1 MSDSQRTA
9 TNEPGGA
16 DAGTDPALEQ
26 RAINAI
32 RALTIDATQE
42 SGDGHPGMPM
52 GAAAMGYTL
61 FTHAMRYNPRNSQ
74 WFNRDRYVQSAGHG
88 SMLQYSLLHLAGFNL
103 SMDDLRGYRQWG
115 SKTPGHPEY
124 GHTDGVETTTGPL
137 GQGIATAVGMA
148 LAEAHLADRY
158 NRPGYEVVDHHTFV
172 IASDGDLME
181 GVTSEASSFAGH
193 FGLGKLIVLYDD
205 NGISIDGVTDI
216 TFSEDVPKRYK
227 AYGWHTHTV
236 LDGNDVQQL
245 KDAIDAAKAVK
256 DKPSLI
262 AVRTII
268 GYGSPQL
275 AGTSKVH
282 GSPLGAKEAEI
293 TKENLGIDWPA
304 FTVPDDVLQ
313 HYRQAVP
320 RGEQA
325 EAEWNE
331 LFGRYKAEHPELAA
345 ELERT
350 LAGELPEGY
359 DADMPS
365 FEVGESVA
373 TRKASNVALNALAR
387 KLPELLGGSADLA
400 GSNYTDIEGEEAMTA
415 GDHSGR
421 IIHFGIREHG
431 MAAIGNGLKL
441 HGGLRSFVATFLI
454 FSDYLRPSLRLS
466 ALMHQG
472 VIYVFTHDSVGLG
485 GDGPTHQP
493 IGELMS
499 LRLIPN
505 LRVIRPADANETAQ
519 AWVLAVEST
528 ETPTALAL
536 TRQNVPNLAVPEG
549 AVRRG
554 AYVLAEAGA
563 EGRLAQGAAGAWTEP
578 GEGGATQPDVILI
591 GTGSEVQVCLGARDM
606 LEAEGIRTRVV
617 SMPSF
622 ELFEEQDQAYRDAV
636 LPPAVEARVA
646 VEAGATLGWER
657 WVGTEGKVVG
667 VDHFGASA
675 PGDTVLRE
683 FGFTAENVAAA
694 ARDTLGRRG

>member
-1 MSDSQRTA
+1 
-9 TNEPGGA
+9 
-16 DAGTDPALEQ
+16 
-26 RAINAI
+26 
-32 RALTIDATQE
+32 
-42 SGDGHPGMPM
+42 
-52 GAAAMGYTL
+52 
-61 FTHAMRYNPRNSQ
+61 
-74 WFNRDRYVQSAGHG
+74 
-88 SMLQYSLLHLAGFNL
+88 
-103 SMDDLRGYRQWG
+103 
-115 SKTPGHPEY
+115 
-124 GHTDGVETTTGPL
+124 
-137 GQGIATAVGMA
+137 
-148 LAEAHLADRY
+148 
-158 NRPGYEVVDHHTFV
+158 
-172 IASDGDLME
+172 
-181 GVTSEASSFAGH
+181 
-193 FGLGKLIVLYDD
+193 
-205 NGISIDGVTDI
+205 
-216 TFSEDVPKRYK
+216 
-227 AYGWHTHTV
+227 
-236 LDGNDVQQL
+236 
-245 KDAIDAAKAVK
+245 
-256 DKPSLI
+256 
-262 AVRTII
+262 
-268 GYGSPQL
+268 
-275 AGTSKVH
+275 
-282 GSPLGAKEAEI
+282 
-293 TKENLGIDWPA
+293 
-304 FTVPDDVLQ
+304 
-313 HYRQAVP
+313 
-320 RGEQA
+320 
-325 EAEWNE
+325 
-331 LFGRYKAEHPELAA
+331 
-345 ELERT
+345 
-350 LAGELPEGY
+350 
-359 DADMPS
+359 
-365 FEVGESVA
+365 
-373 TRKASNVALNALAR
+373 
-387 KLPELLGGSADLA
+387 
-400 GSNYTDIEGEEAMTA
+400 MTA

-563 EGRLAQGAAGAWTEP
+563 EGGLAQGAAGAWTEP

-657 WVGTEGKVVG
+657 WVGTEGKVIG
-667 VDHFGASA
+667 LDHFGASA
-675 PGDTVLRE
+675 PGDIVLRE

>member
-1 MSDSQRTA
+1 
-9 TNEPGGA
+9 
-16 DAGTDPALEQ
+16 
-26 RAINAI
+26 
-32 RALTIDATQE
+32 
-42 SGDGHPGMPM
+42 
-52 GAAAMGYTL
+52 
-61 FTHAMRYNPRNSQ
+61 
-74 WFNRDRYVQSAGHG
+74 
-88 SMLQYSLLHLAGFNL
+88 
-103 SMDDLRGYRQWG
+103 
-115 SKTPGHPEY
+115 
-124 GHTDGVETTTGPL
+124 
-137 GQGIATAVGMA
+137 
-148 LAEAHLADRY
+148 
-158 NRPGYEVVDHHTFV
+158 
-172 IASDGDLME
+172 
-181 GVTSEASSFAGH
+181 
-193 FGLGKLIVLYDD
+193 
-205 NGISIDGVTDI
+205 
-216 TFSEDVPKRYK
+216 
-227 AYGWHTHTV
+227 
-236 LDGNDVQQL
+236 
-245 KDAIDAAKAVK
+245 
-256 DKPSLI
+256 
-262 AVRTII
+262 
-268 GYGSPQL
+268 
-275 AGTSKVH
+275 
-282 GSPLGAKEAEI
+282 
-293 TKENLGIDWPA
+293 
-304 FTVPDDVLQ
+304 
-313 HYRQAVP
+313 
-320 RGEQA
+320 
-325 EAEWNE
+325 
-331 LFGRYKAEHPELAA
+331 
-345 ELERT
+345 
-350 LAGELPEGY
+350 
-359 DADMPS
+359 
-365 FEVGESVA
+365 
-373 TRKASNVALNALAR
+373 
-387 KLPELLGGSADLA
+387 
-400 GSNYTDIEGEEAMTA
+400 MTA

-563 EGRLAQGAAGAWTEP
+563 EGGLAQGAAGAWTEP
-578 GEGGATQPDVILI
+578 GEAGATQPDVILI